1 VIRPAAFAALVLT
14 VAACNLDPKR
24 EPPPKPFTG
33 TKWLLQ
39 LEVPGEGEAPFLQF
53 GDGHVSGYTGCNR
66 LNGRYQQDAVGAGA
80 IVFTQVAIT
89 KRGCEPRVMTI
100 EARILE
106 VLGSSTSVG
115 VLADTMRIDGSAGK
129 LEFRAAPVPVPVP
142 ATAPAK

>member
-1 VIRPAAFAALVLT
+1 MIARALVATLALG
-14 VAACNLDPKR
+14 VAACNMDPKR

-39 LEVPGEGEAPFLQF
+39 LEVPAEGEAPYLQF

-80 IVFTQVAIT
+80 IVFTQVMT
-89 KRGCEPRVMTI
+89 SKRGCEPRLMTI

-115 VLADTMRIDGSAGK
+115 VLADTMRIDGSGGNA
-129 LEFRAAPVPVPVP
+129 
-142 ATAPAK
+142 

>member
-1 VIRPAAFAALVLT
+1 MIARAVLAAFAFVI
-14 VAACNLDPKR
+14 AACNLDPKR

-33 TKWLLQ
+33 TKWLMQ
-39 LEVPGEGEAPFLQF
+39 LEVPAEGEVPFLQF

-80 IVFTQVAIT
+80 IVFTQVMTT

-106 VLGSSTSVG
+106 VLGSSTSVQ
-115 VLADTMRIDGSAGK
+115 VVADTMRIDGSAGK
-129 LEFRAAPVPVPVP
+129 LDFRAAPPP
-142 ATAPAK
+142 AAPAK

>member
-1 VIRPAAFAALVLT
+1 MIVRALIVTLALPL
-14 VAACNLDPKR
+14 AACNMDPKR

-33 TKWLLQ
+33 TKWLMQ
-39 LEVPGEGEAPFLQF
+39 LEVPAEGEAPYLQF

-80 IVFTQVAIT
+80 IVFTQVMT
-89 KRGCEPRVMTI
+89 SKRACEPRIMTI

-115 VLADTMRIDGSAGK
+115 VLADTMRLDGSAGK

-142 ATAPAK
+142 ATPAK